1 MIGRIVTLL
10 LVIAAL
16 ILAFTFASF
25 NTEPIE
31 VNVLFGVY
39 ELPTSLVIIGAVILG
54 ALIGLLGALL
64 FAIRGARERRRLRKS
79 LRSAEAEI
87 SSLRSLPLNDAD

>member
-1 MIGRIVTLL
+1 MLGRIVTLF

-25 NTEPIE
+25 NTELIE
-31 VNVLFGVY
+31 VNLLFGVY
-39 ELPTSLVIIGAVILG
+39 ELPTSLVIIGAVVLG
-54 ALIGLLGALL
+54 AVVGLLGALL
-64 FAIRGARERRRLRKS
+64 FAVRGARERRRLSKA

>member
-1 MIGRIVTLL
+1 MIRRIVTAL

-16 ILAFTFASF
+16 VLAFTFASF

-31 VNVLFGVY
+31 VNLLFGVY
-39 ELPTSLVIIGAVILG
+39 ELPKSLVIIGAVIFG
-54 ALIGLLGALL
+54 AVIGLLGALV
-64 FAIRGARERRRLRKS
+64 FAVRGARERRRLRKS
-79 LRSAEAEI
+79 LRSAEAEV